1 MIKRPAQR
9 VAVLID
15 TQNMYHSAKHLFD
28 AKLNFPAIVR
38 AATEDRQLVRAIA
51 YVAKSKTGDEM
62 AFFEALVGGGIELRI
77 KEVLEFSSGAKKAD
91 WDVGMAIDA
100 VKLAEK
106 VDVLILMTG
115 DGDFVPCVEYLQA
128 KGVIVEVVAFGASTS
143 SELRGACDLF
153 MDISDSADQFLIRGA
168 SAHRRPVQESTG
180 HRPTVTREAPTAR
193 DIVKPVDVQRRRPPL
208 PPKPTK

>member
-28 AKLNFPAIVR
+28 AKLNFPAIVK
-38 AATEDRQLVRAIA
+38 AASTDRQLIRAIA
-51 YVAKSKTGDEM
+51 YVAKSKTGEEM
-62 AFFEALVGGGIELRI
+62 AFFEALVGGGIELRV
-77 KEVLEFSSGAKKAD
+77 KEVMEFSSGVKKAD

-128 KGVIVEVVAFGASTS
+128 KGVLVEVVAFGSSTS

-153 MDISDSADQFLIRGA
+153 MDIEDEPDQFLIRSG
-168 SAHRRPVQESTG
+168 SGRHSGRESDSLPAM
-180 HRPTVTREAPTAR
+180 RPTLSTPELITPKSSVRKRTPGKHGDT
-193 DIVKPVDVQRRRPPL
+193 VQ
-208 PPKPTK
+208 K

>member
-1 MIKRPAQR
+1 MIKRPSQR

-28 AKLNFPAIVR
+28 AKLNFPALVR

-51 YVAKSKTGDEM
+51 YVAKSKTGEEL
-62 AFFEALVGGGIELRI
+62 AFFEALVGGGIELRV
-77 KEVLEFSSGAKKAD
+77 KEVLEFSSGVKKAD

-106 VDVLILMTG
+106 VDVMILMTG

-128 KGVIVEVVAFGASTS
+128 RGVIVEVVAFGASTS

-153 MDISDSADQFLIRGA
+153 LDISNDPDQFLIRSGA
-168 SAHRRPVQESTG
+168 
-180 HRPTVTREAPTAR
+180 
-193 DIVKPVDVQRRRPPL
+193 QRRRPSISPEPPTTRDVIL
-208 PPKPTK
+208 PTEPRRRPPVKRSK

>member
-1 MIKRPAQR
+1 MIKRPSQR

-51 YVAKSKTGDEM
+51 YVAKSKTGEEM
-62 AFFEALVGGGIELRI
+62 AFFEALVGGGIELRV
-77 KEVLEFSSGAKKAD
+77 KEVLEFSSGVKKAD

-106 VDVLILMTG
+106 VDVIILMTG

-128 KGVIVEVVAFGASTS
+128 RGVIVEVVAFGASTS

-153 MDISDSADQFLIRGA
+153 LDISENADQFLIRGGA
-168 SAHRRPVQESTG
+168 AR
-180 HRPTVTREAPTAR
+180 HRPTISQEAPTVH
-193 DIVKPVDVQRRRPPL
+193 DIILPTHAPGRRPPI
-208 PPKPTK
+208 KRTK

>member
-38 AATEDRQLVRAIA
+38 SATEDRQLVRAIA

-153 MDISDSADQFLIRGA
+153 MDISDSADQFLIRGS
-168 SAHRRPVQESTG
+168 SAHRRPVQESAG
-180 HRPTVTREAPTAR
+180 HRPTISREAPTAR
-193 DIVKPVDVQRRRPPL
+193 DVSKPADAQRRRPPL
-208 PPKPTK
+208 PPKPIK